1 MDVEVI
7 KARPCASPEEEVVIA
22 LHPPRWD
29 PTLKRGT
36 KSIFAKPNTSV
47 SRRVVSSIEDIVAS
61 FRRSIQ
67 GGSVDLKGY
76 GVIGVDALQAIGAES
91 PSPIAFEVTV
101 DPVNPTREDPVG
113 NAAHAEIIPFTP
125 DKASIK
131 TRVSDGVC
139 SKLEKALIVVQVD

>member
-29 PTLKRGT
+29 PTLNRGT

-47 SRRVVSSIEDIVAS
+47 SRKVISSLEEIVAS

-67 GGSVDLKGY
+67 GGNVDLKGY
-76 GVIGVDALQAIGAES
+76 GVIGVSAIQAIGAES
-91 PSPIAFEVTV
+91 QNPIAFEVTI
-101 DPVNPTREDPVG
+101 DPVEPTDEDPTG
-113 NAAHAEIIPFTP
+113 NAAHAEIIPFAP
-125 DKASIK
+125 DKISIK

-139 SKLEKALIVVQVD
+139 SKLEKALTVVQVE